1 MQQTDRDRRNAILD
15 ELEEALDDWYEKATK
30 EIDDEEAFLK
40 SVLKGRT
47 GSERLAT
54 ATTSAA
60 QILVIDDLGS
70 FLAGT

>member
-15 ELEEALDDWYEKATK
+15 ELEEALDAWYEKSMK

-54 ATTSAA
+54 ATTTAA